1 MMPRGTHR
9 WVAILT
15 LTWATA
21 ILVVY
26 VVWHPPIAG
35 ETLLRLAR
43 AAWDVIVAAAV
54 LVSAGALG
62 RRLLPRTHPEPLACL
77 AVEAAAG
84 LGILSV
90 VLLLAALAGV
100 LRVWLLTILLALLLV
115 GLRRQA
121 AEWLAAW
128 RSLGDTLQAH
138 RRFSVILAVM
148 SAILVGCALLEA
160 LAPPTHFDALTYHL
174 TLPQIS
180 LGTGALR
187 PVPDNPFWGLPLASE
202 MLYAWVIGIGRS
214 ESAAVLGAAIGVVA
228 LVGLLG
234 ATRGL
239 GFRRVGWVAVAAL
252 LAGQTAAASMGW
264 GYVDWSAALFGLG
277 VILLLDAWRQSA
289 DGRLP
294 WLAGALAGFAV
305 GTKLTAAA
313 GVIAG
318 AGMLLATA
326 RRQRWWRPLLAYAIA
341 SAAAFSPW
349 LLKNQLLAGAP
360 LFPFVGAN
368 AWVDALRQS
377 FYREPA
383 SRPDFVRAIL
393 TPILAVLQ
401 GAEGSPGFASSL
413 GPLLLGLLPGVLVVR
428 KRERA
433 GVIPIIIF
441 LFTGWLVWAIA
452 GLYSPKLEQSRLYF
466 VLAPGWALAAAAG
479 FAGLVRMRIG
489 RQRARWVI
497 EVIVALALS
506 ATTLGAIAK
515 AVQANAS
522 GVIVGSE
529 TPQAYLARQLGA
541 FQPAMA
547 AVAGL
552 GKDARVLSL
561 WEARSLY
568 CLPECSP
575 DPWLDRWYVARREIG
590 TPDQILQA
598 WRQAGYT
605 HVLLN
610 RTGMEFVQ
618 QNDLRYTSDDW
629 DDLSRFLSK
638 LSLVS
643 DIYGAYDLYR
653 LGP

>member
-1 MMPRGTHR
+1 MMPRGTLR
-9 WVAILT
+9 WVVILA

-21 ILVVY
+21 ILIVY
-26 VVWHPPIAG
+26 VVWHPPLAG

-43 AAWDVIVAAAV
+43 ATWDVIVAAAI

-62 RRLLPRTHPEPLACL
+62 RRLLPRAHPDPLACL

-90 VLLLAALAGV
+90 MLLLAALAGV
-100 LRVWLLTILLALLLV
+100 LRVWLLTILLAALLV
-115 GLRRQA
+115 GLRHQV
-121 AEWLAAW
+121 AEWLGAW
-128 RSLGDTLQAH
+128 RSLAVTLRGHGHFA
-138 RRFSVILAVM
+138 STLAVM
-148 SAILVGCALLEA
+148 STILVGCALLEA

-180 LGTGALR
+180 LATGALR
-187 PVPDNPFWGLPLASE
+187 PVSDNPFWGLPLSTE
-202 MLYAWVIGIGRS
+202 MLYAWAIGIGRP
-214 ESAAVLGAAIGVVA
+214 ESAAVLGVMIGVVA

-239 GFRRVGWVAVAAL
+239 GLRRVGWVAVAAL
-252 LAGQTAAASMGW
+252 LAGQTAAASLGW
-264 GYVDWSAALFGLG
+264 GYVDWSAALFGLS
-277 VILLLDAWRQSA
+277 VVLLLDAWRRSA

-313 GVIAG
+313 GLIAG
-318 AGMLLATA
+318 AGMLVAIA
-326 RRQRWWRPLLAYAIA
+326 RGKRWWRPLLAYAIA

-349 LLKNQLLAGAP
+349 LLKNLLLAGAP

-368 AWVDALRQS
+368 AWVDALRQG
-377 FYREPA
+377 FYREA
-383 SRPDFVRAIL
+383 SARPDFLRAIL

-401 GAEGSPGFASSL
+401 GAEGAPGFASSL
-413 GPLLLGLLPGVLVVR
+413 GPLLLCLLPGVLLVR

-433 GVIPIIIF
+433 GVIPIIVF
-441 LFTGWLVWAIA
+441 LLVGWLVWAIA

-479 FAGLVRMRIG
+479 FRGLVRMRLG
-489 RQRARWVI
+489 RRRARWMI

-506 ATTLGAIAK
+506 ITTLGAIVK
-515 AVQANAS
+515 TVQAHAS
-522 GVIVGSE
+522 GVIVGAE
-529 TPQAYLARQLGA
+529 TPQAYLGRQLGA

-575 DPWLDRWYVARREIG
+575 DPWLDRWYIARREIG

-605 HVLLN
+605 HVLLY
-610 RTGMEFVQ
+610 RTGMEFVR
-618 QNDLRYTSDDW
+618 QNDKRYTSDDW
-629 DDLSRFLSK
+629 DDLNRFLSK
-638 LSLVS
+638 LTLVS